1 MTDYSQIHLRDDIH
15 QTLCHMRNGFN
26 VLRAQARR
34 RQDDNLG
41 KGARVRDLTIA
52 ATVELLLARGRL
64 TMDDVM
70 NYQPVSRTGRPR
82 RDSPDPTWMDA
93 EKVVDA
99 AITSG
104 RIPGS
109 TTPSTV
115 SEEQLHASE
124 DNQTDTSEATS
135 SRERDPDD
143 HASGRRDAAP
153 SGSSDRGLSDAR

>member
-26 VLRAQARR
+26 VLRAQARH
-34 RQDDNLG
+34 RQDSNLG

-64 TMDDVM
+64 TLDDVM

-93 EKVVDA
+93 EKTVEA
-99 AITSG
+99 AIAVG

-109 TTPSTV
+109 VTQPTV
-115 SEEQLHASE
+115 SEEQLDASAE
-124 DNQTDTSEATS
+124 TETDSSEAT
-135 SRERDPDD
+135 D
-143 HASGRRDAAP
+143 
-153 SGSSDRGLSDAR
+153 SGSERGRAPDNHAG